1 MTLLD
6 RHIFRSALVTA
17 LAAVAVFTFVVMT
30 ANLVRDLASP
40 EAIGKFSWFQIGR
53 FILLLLP
60 IGVSYGLP
68 LGMLTGVLLTLSRL
82 SADNEITG
90 MRAAGISLKRIAAP
104 IVVLGLLGAAIELPV
119 NFGSMPRARV
129 EYEKE
134 FSEAVRA
141 NPLNFIVPRTFVR
154 MFSNAVIYVGARHGH
169 NLEDIWA
176 WKLDD
181 QKRVRTLVH
190 AKSGTIDYDPQ
201 AFELILTARDGQEET
216 LDDANPESFKEA
228 RPTVATVAN
237 WDADHLSLKGIF
249 TRSSAR
255 QKLPWMTYAELMR
268 EKARRAAAHD
278 ATPRA
283 HARSVMQV
291 TLTLMDKCTMAFAVF
306 TFAFVAVPLGI
317 QVSRR
322 ETSASLVIGVV
333 IGITYYVLTIAIGL
347 LDRHPE
353 YRPDLLMWLPNLLV
367 LATGVALF
375 RRIDLRSG

>member
-1 MTLLD
+1 MRLLD
-6 RHIFRSALVTA
+6 RHIFRSALVTC

-40 EAIGKFSWFQIGR
+40 EAMGKFSWLQIGR
-53 FILLLLP
+53 FVLLLAP

-104 IVVLGLLGAAIELPV
+104 ILVLGAIGAAIELPV

-129 EYEKE
+129 EYERE

-154 MFSNAVIYVGARHGH
+154 MFTNAVIYVGGRSGH
-169 NLEDIWA
+169 NLSDIWA

-190 AKSGTIDYDPQ
+190 AKSGTIDYDPK
-201 AFELILTARDGQEET
+201 AFELILTAKDGQEET
-216 LDDANPESFKEA
+216 LDDANPESFKDA
-228 RPTVATVAN
+228 RPTVATVEN
-237 WDADHLSLKGIF
+237 WDPDHLSLQGIF
-249 TRSSAR
+249 ARSSAR
-255 QKLPWMTYAELMR
+255 QKLPWMTYRELRR
-268 EKARRAAAHD
+268 ERARRAALPD
-278 ATPRA
+278 LTPRDR
-283 HARSVMQV
+283 ARSLMQV
-291 TLTLMDKCTMAFAVF
+291 TLTVMDKCTMAFAVF

-317 QVSRR
+317 RVSRR
-322 ETSASLVIGVV
+322 ETSASLVLGVV
-333 IGITYYVLTIAIGL
+333 IGIAYYVLTIAIGL
-347 LDRHPE
+347 LD
-353 YRPDLLMWLPNLLV
+353 
-367 LATGVALF
+367 
-375 RRIDLRSG
+375 